1 MDRRDSSPTCVR
13 DHTRRLVSET
23 RNASICLPPSPP
35 DTTTPPPARKR
46 KRNGKK
52 AIGKQVT
59 NTSPESIEPTS
70 SPSFP
75 PSQTEAISD
84 DEGEKKRGRPTKL
97 EKKRSYCEIV
107 EKGLVFLLTHA
118 FCAHRHPLCSIGDQ
132 AQSKDSSRK
141 RQKEN
146 PQAAETK
153 TRKKRNS
160 SGKSTTTTTGDSQ
173 PDSLDDFQTVVEGG
187 VKKPVTQPN
196 KRKSKRSGKD
206 ISPNRSDPSTPNDEH
221 EKSQQLQQH
230 QHPQQPARRGVITAT
245 CLGRKQKAILD
256 TALAKLSGF
265 TYSEDWTDEVTHLV
279 TVTKP
284 KRTMKVL
291 KSLAK
296 VSPSSQLSRV
306 AQENLKKIYIFSF
319 TSNTHIGDLGG
330 HHRLGTSSGGR
341 PDVGGRSA
349 L

>member
-1 MDRRDSSPTCVR
+1 
-13 DHTRRLVSET
+13 
-23 RNASICLPPSPP
+23 
-35 DTTTPPPARKR
+35 
-46 KRNGKK
+46 
-52 AIGKQVT
+52 
-59 NTSPESIEPTS
+59 
-70 SPSFP
+70 
-75 PSQTEAISD
+75 
-84 DEGEKKRGRPTKL
+84 L
-97 EKKRSYCEIV
+97 E
-107 EKGLVFLLTHA
+107 
-118 FCAHRHPLCSIGDQ
+118 
-132 AQSKDSSRK
+132 
-141 RQKEN
+141 
-146 PQAAETK
+146 
-153 TRKKRNS
+153 
-160 SGKSTTTTTGDSQ
+160 
-173 PDSLDDFQTVVEGG
+173 DFQTVVEGG

-206 ISPNRSDPSTPNDEH
+206 ISPNRSEPSTPNDEH

-230 QHPQQPARRGVITAT
+230 QHPQQPARRGIITAT

-296 VSPSSQLSRV
+296 VSPSSTFSL
-306 AQENLKKIYIFSF
+306 AHKKLKKIFSL

-341 PDVGGRSA
+341 PDVGGRST